1 MIIVLGMKFAELWQ
15 NLNSRLKSG
24 FLSSTGSLLNN
35 TMSTENKAGMQPEQ
49 EQEQELANDT
59 QTLEQ
64 EAFEAAESSAENADE
79 VSALKAQIELLKE
92 QVAQKE
98 DQILRKIAEF
108 DNMRRRTQRE
118 RFQLFDEAKIKAIA
132 DLLPVFDDLGRS
144 LQNIPEGS
152 NAGFVNGVKMVHS
165 KFAST
170 LEKMGVEPIEEANIP
185 FNVELH
191 DALMRQPAPNEE
203 TDSNTVLQVLET
215 GYKLGEKVIR
225 HAKVIVSE

>member
-1 MIIVLGMKFAELWQ
+1 MKFAELWQ

-24 FLSSTGSLLNN
+24 FISFTRFLQN
-35 TMSTENKAGMQPEQ
+35 TKMSTENKAGMQPEQ
-49 EQEQELANDT
+49 GHEQDQELANDT

-64 EAFEAAESSAENADE
+64 EAAELNETSSEASAENTDE
-79 VSALKAQIELLKE
+79 MSALKAEIEQLKE
-92 QVAQKE
+92 QVAHKE

-118 RFQLFDEAKIKAIA
+118 RLQLFDDAKIKAIA

-144 LQNIPEGS
+144 LHNVPEGTS
-152 NAGFVNGVKMVHS
+152 AGFVDGVKMVHS

-185 FNVELH
+185 FDVELH
-191 DALMRQPAPNEE
+191 DALMRQPAPNDE
-203 TDSNTVLQVLET
+203 TESNTVLQVLET
-215 GYKLGEKVIR
+215 GYKLGNKVIR